1 VGLFKKVQ
9 TAEKEFSNFQILK
22 FSNFPTVQNKPVI
35 LFDGVC
41 NLCNSSVQFVIKRD
55 KQNRF
60 QFASLQSEFGQNILS
75 QHNLSSDDYGSFF
88 LLEKDTLFTKST
100 GALKVLSQLHN
111 WHWSRIFL
119 FVPKFIRDGVYSF
132 IAHNRYR
139 WFGKREACWVPT
151 PELKAK
157 FLQ

>member
-1 VGLFKKVQ
+1 
-9 TAEKEFSNFQILK
+9 
-22 FSNFPTVQNKPVI
+22 VQNKPVI

-41 NLCNSSVQFVIKRD
+41 NLCNNSVQFVIKRD
-55 KQNRF
+55 KENRF
-60 QFASLQSEFGQNILS
+60 QFASLQSEFGQNLLS
-75 QHNLSSDDYGSFF
+75 QYKLSSGDFDSFI
-88 LLEKDTLFTKST
+88 LLENDTLYTKST

-111 WHWSRIFL
+111 WRWARIL
-119 FVPKFIRDGVYSF
+119 LLVPKFIRDAVYSF
-132 IAHNRYR
+132 IARNRYR

>member
-1 VGLFKKVQ
+1 MQ
-9 TAEKEFSNFQILK
+9 S
-22 FSNFPTVQNKPVI
+22 KPVI

-41 NLCNSSVQFVIKRD
+41 NLCNGSVQFVIKRD

-60 QFASLQSEFGQNILS
+60 QFASLQSEFGRSILA
-75 QHNLSSDDYGSFF
+75 QYKLSSGDFDSF
-88 LLEKDTLFTKST
+88 LLLENDTLFTKST

-111 WHWSRIFL
+111 WHWSTILL
-119 FVPKFIRDGVYSF
+119 FIPKFIRDAVYSF
-132 IAHNRYR
+132 IARNRYR

>member
-1 VGLFKKVQ
+1 V
-9 TAEKEFSNFQILK
+9 E
-22 FSNFPTVQNKPVI
+22 NKPVI

-41 NLCNSSVQFVIKRD
+41 NLCNNSVQFVIKRD

-75 QHNLSSDDYGSFF
+75 QHKLSPGDFDSFF
-88 LLEKDTLFTKST
+88 LLEKDMLFTKST
-100 GALKVLSQLHN
+100 GALKVLSQLNN
-111 WHWSRIFL
+111 WRWAWIFL
-119 FVPKFIRDGVYSF
+119 FVPKFIRDGIYSF
-132 IAHNRYR
+132 IARNRYR
-139 WFGKREACWVPT
+139 WFGKREACWLPT

>member
-1 VGLFKKVQ
+1 M
-9 TAEKEFSNFQILK
+9 
-22 FSNFPTVQNKPVI
+22 QNNPVI

-60 QFASLQSEFGQNILS
+60 QFASLQSDFGQRILS
-75 QHNLSSDDYGSFF
+75 QHNLSSSDFNSF
-88 LLEKDTLFTKST
+88 LLFENDKLFTKST
-100 GALKVLSQLHN
+100 GALKVLSQLQN
-111 WHWSRIFL
+111 WRWSTIFL
-119 FVPKFIRDGVYSF
+119 FIPKFIRDAVYSF
-132 IAHNRYR
+132 IARNRYR